1 MISSLFHSLRFLLLF
16 FISVASA
23 LVSVQAFPQ
32 VPIQEQASSPLITT
46 DSNLMVAMRDG
57 INIALDIYRPAQSGS
72 YPTLYSSAPYPHD
85 DDKNPPDNTDLGSIA
100 WFVSQGFN
108 YVIASTRGTGLSEG
122 DYEFLSRDEQQDHYE
137 IIEWIA
143 EQAWSDGQVLGAG
156 SNYYAAAQ
164 WQMAIQNPPSLNCI
178 APVNGLVQP
187 YQDWAFPGGL
197 ANTDFL
203 QGWYENKV
211 RRANAFA
218 NSDSP
223 TLVDYDLR
231 LQMLAHPFYD
241 AYWKIRSSLR
251 NIEAIN
257 VPVFIADSWLES
269 MGLSSNYRAL
279 RKLNSQH
286 KMAIFNSETALMH
299 NVDFLENHLLPYYLW
314 CLKDQSVAD
323 FSALTEFRYQN
334 RGEDIWV
341 ATDSWPPQESTY
353 SALYLN
359 RQELDFS
366 EPATL
371 DFEIQPNNIALSRY
385 GDIDDPAAISSLTLI
400 SKPLA
405 TDLKIAGPIM
415 LELYA
420 SSTAADTAFEITL
433 SEEINF
439 EQITSKL
446 TLPSFL
452 MDAIKSTP
460 NIAESTSLIRV
471 SSGSL
476 KASMRE
482 LDKDDSESYHP
493 QYIFSSSLP
502 LTPSRT
508 TRMDI
513 AMQAIAHR
521 FRAGS
526 RIILTISQVDD
537 DSLAESNRQDS
548 IFHNQQNPSRV
559 WLPVISGKLETIDIA
574 KTLSV
579 IPIDLQSELISNP
592 ASEFRFDTEFS
603 NELDSGDITDSLQ
616 QVIDN
621 PVLFINPE
629 GSIYLQ

>member
-1 MISSLFHSLRFLLLF
+1 
-16 FISVASA
+16 
-23 LVSVQAFPQ
+23 
-32 VPIQEQASSPLITT
+32 
-46 DSNLMVAMRDG
+46 
-57 INIALDIYRPAQSGS
+57 
-72 YPTLYSSAPYPHD
+72 
-85 DDKNPPDNTDLGSIA
+85 
-100 WFVSQGFN
+100 
-108 YVIASTRGTGLSEG
+108 
-122 DYEFLSRDEQQDHYE
+122 
-137 IIEWIA
+137 
-143 EQAWSDGQVLGAG
+143 
-156 SNYYAAAQ
+156 
-164 WQMAIQNPPSLNCI
+164 
-178 APVNGLVQP
+178 
-187 YQDWAFPGGL
+187 
-197 ANTDFL
+197 
-203 QGWYENKV
+203 
-211 RRANAFA
+211 
-218 NSDSP
+218 
-223 TLVDYDLR
+223 
-231 LQMLAHPFYD
+231 
-241 AYWKIRSSLR
+241 
-251 NIEAIN
+251 
-257 VPVFIADSWLES
+257 
-269 MGLSSNYRAL
+269 
-279 RKLNSQH
+279 
-286 KMAIFNSETALMH
+286 
-299 NVDFLENHLLPYYLW
+299 
-314 CLKDQSVAD
+314 
-323 FSALTEFRYQN
+323 
-334 RGEDIWV
+334 
-341 ATDSWPPQESTY
+341 
-353 SALYLN
+353 
-359 RQELDFS
+359 
-366 EPATL
+366 
-371 DFEIQPNNIALSRY
+371 
-385 GDIDDPAAISSLTLI
+385 
-400 SKPLA
+400 
-405 TDLKIAGPIM
+405 M